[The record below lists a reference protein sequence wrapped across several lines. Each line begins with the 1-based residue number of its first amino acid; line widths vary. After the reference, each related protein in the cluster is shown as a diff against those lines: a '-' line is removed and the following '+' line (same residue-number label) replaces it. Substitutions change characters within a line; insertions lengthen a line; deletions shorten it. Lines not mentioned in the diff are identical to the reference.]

1 MIRPARPNDAKA
13 IACLWD
19 ALVRY
24 HHNLDHALPKAAPD
38 GQNRYASYI
47 QRRLRDPDAQIYVAE
62 SVEGLLIGY
71 VLGMIL
77 DLVPET
83 FEPERGGFLAD
94 IYVMESY
101 RHQGIGRALVQQL
114 MNWFKRNGIQHVE
127 WYVATENQSGR
138 RFWESI
144 GGREVMIRMRIELNE
159 EGKND

>member
-1 MIRPARPNDAKA
+1 MIRPARSNDAPA
-13 IACLWD
+13 IARLWD
-19 ALVRY
+19 ELVRY
-24 HHNLDHALPKAAPD
+24 HHNLDDALPKAASD

-62 SVEGLLIGY
+62 GEDEQLIGY

-101 RHQGIGRALVQQL
+101 RHQGVGRALVQRL

-127 WYVATENQSGR
+127 WYVAAENQSGR
-138 RFWESI
+138 RFWEAV
-144 GGREVMIRMRIELNE
+144 GGREVMIRMRVDLNSE
-159 EGKND
+159 DKND